1 MRADQNKIKQVILN
15 LMDNSIK
22 FTEHGTITVT
32 TEIDNKHRQMIV
44 RVKDTGKGISADILP
59 KLFSKFVTKSEKGV
73 GLGLYICKGII
84 EAHDG
89 RIWAENHNEGIGGA
103 TFSFSLPLAIQGIK
117 K

>member
-1 MRADQNKIKQVILN
+1 
-15 LMDNSIK
+15 MDNSIK

-73 GLGLYICKGII
+73 GLGLYIC
-84 EAHDG
+84 
-89 RIWAENHNEGIGGA
+89 IWAENHNEGIGGA